1 MAAWQFD
8 VYLIAS
14 GASVPDLDAE
24 YWETPA
30 LPLTVVREIQEEL
43 AHYLGPPWLMLPEWL
58 VFGPEN
64 GNRIDVVF
72 ETDDSGSIF
81 VRCDLRQE
89 APQFLVLVCNLA
101 HGHGCQLFNP
111 QSRGCIEPTIEALES
126 AMAGT

>member
-8 VYLIAS
+8 VYLIAR

-43 AHYLGPPWLMLPEWL
+43 AHYLGPPWLMLPDWL
-58 VFGPEN
+58 VFGTEN
-64 GNRIDVVF
+64 GNRIDVMF
-72 ETDDSGSIF
+72 ETEDYSSIF

-89 APQFLVLVCNLA
+89 APQFLVLVCNFA
-101 HGHGCQLFNP
+101 HGHGCDLFNP
-111 QSRGCIEPTIEALES
+111 QNRSRIEPALEVLEK